1 MLEKVSLAFSGSE
14 KKPSLALAYATEH
27 LTEAE
32 EAVKVS
38 RAQSREKAK
47 YEEVVAK
54 VSEFPVWILVHYKI
68 VQRVESPDELVLHR
82 EMRDWF
88 NTILPKILTP
98 RMEQVIRMSFFE
110 ALCSEEIGSRL
121 GVTRERVRQLE
132 AKALRDQKS
141 IPQTRTSIPP
151 GQKWR

>member
-1 MLEKVSLAFSGSE
+1 MKNKIKF
-14 KKPSLALAYATEH
+14 H
-27 LTEAE
+27 NEASSKL
-32 EAVKVS
+32 AVKVS

-132 AKALRDQKS
+132 AKALRDLRRYVGKKHPFQL
-141 IPQTRTSIPP
+141 
-151 GQKWR
+151 